1 MGLWKKRVRCIH
13 YLYNI
18 QWQCVCTSFQ
28 IMQYSIWTIILWLT
42 KMFVCAEMLQKKL
55 MGCTYLHLLYLPST
69 RKYEVIHICKW
80 QSNHIFCNIHHFQ
93 ILMIGKKTTLSKINF
108 VKVHEGKKR
117 YSSDFHSQYKFGV
130 FLQSLF
136 VKHSLAFERYIWKT
150 CVKNQVLVD

>member
-1 MGLWKKRVRCIH
+1 MCLYVISNNAIFYLDHNIVTHENVRLCR
-13 YLYNI
+13 N
-18 QWQCVCTSFQ
+18 
-28 IMQYSIWTIILWLT
+28 
-42 KMFVCAEMLQKKL
+42 LQKKL

-93 ILMIGKKTTLSKINF
+93 ILMIGKKTILSKINF
-108 VKVHEGKKR
+108 VIVHEGKKK

>member
-93 ILMIGKKTTLSKINF
+93 ILMIGKKTILSKINF

-117 YSSDFHSQYKFGV
+117 YSSDFNSQYKFGV

-136 VKHSLAFERYIWKT
+136 VKHSLACERYIWKT